1 MHFFHE
7 KCMSSLAISSMEP
20 DVAGEPRQDLN
31 RPANSR
37 RGVSLDE
44 YRPVISNHTTERCTV
59 PPHAACGALA
69 SSSFA
74 LPLSSPSETPLHLGV
89 AAHYGD
95 QTSLSGHGH
104 TLSKFT
110 TTAATLAKPDTIGE
124 PAATIA
130 TALAPATLAPAVVS
144 AVASDTSALADTTTT
159 TASPPAIAIPAKATS
174 SVDLVHLNP
183 INAATTALQVAV
195 NCNSQARIDRLRNTH
210 TNTERMV
217 TPRIRGAGL
226 HSNPT
231 AQPPPHASSAFLP
244 DDHEP
249 ETPHTRNSTT
259 PITHPFLD
267 ETRLNGNFLNKRH
280 ALFTCMPFP
289 KHKLPKFCLL
299 RRRNRKPLT
308 LLLSRSRSSMEP
320 NTEGTSLPPPDA
332 QMGPSRKRGGRTAPA
347 GQLES
352 IRAAINMVEIAL
364 IFDTSDGKK
373 GAYGGLGDTNAR
385 TRDSVERTMNSI
397 ITATLPGVQYE
408 QCRVDQIS
416 VYKEPSFF
424 IILLVTQ
431 ATADAILGATS
442 VVCKLI
448 DYIIAGTTAEEDGK
462 PRAGVSIV
470 VTTPSQ
476 IPSLPMF
483 GGRTDTS
490 IQAGDQVPGIQ
501 VVMYIQN
508 TREHRVAHET
518 LRIWAMDEL
527 MNDLDK
533 VLTDE
538 RQPLSGFKTQT
549 IPGQPTRLI
558 PKTPGGVATGMSVKF
573 WLIAPISPRD
583 IASIAGIILPSPI
596 LFPLKIAEDPASPVD
611 TPQFITYWTHDPDDP
626 QCSNM
631 TRAMRCQGGKN
642 NAGDGVHVRYVV
654 NNVRGTIMQAD
665 DGEQFWRAGDDAE
678 EESHESQGLTVV
690 PTKPHGH
697 DEQRAQRRKNA
708 ANAQAAKIDKECMKA
723 HATAFAT
730 IYFSTGTCDEAIKRL
745 STRDSPT
752 FVPADRAMDFA
763 TKVEIPSEVLNAACR
778 SDKCRTNM
786 CISLN
791 RTAVAVLA
799 ARTEGR
805 AKAAANLE
813 TNTPTARP
821 PTQAARLS
829 HPKAPM
835 AVAKPPEE
843 HRYDVGGTE
852 AYTKAK
858 FFAFYGDHEHWEA
871 AGAAPKNSRAATDL
885 ATAQANASAAQAAS
899 QSTFGYGTWRK
910 ANGQGSTTMPTQPK
924 APTPTAPQAITA
936 ETAETQQQ
944 KAARTPFQASP
955 GRLQA
960 SPGHQLSAATNA
972 LGISEYGSVAP
983 AGFIADAVM
992 EETAKVHG
1000 WNWPMP
1006 LPNEADLG
1014 GRIPSTH
1021 LNAARKLAHGL
1032 ARLAAPYAAQGGFVP
1047 FTHIEAYMAF
1057 PCEIYGTF
1065 DADTTEDLMHA
1076 LDDANV
1082 VAVSQYEPG
1091 GDAETQYL
1099 AQFLIE
1105 PTLLP

>member
-1 MHFFHE
+1 
-7 KCMSSLAISSMEP
+7 
-20 DVAGEPRQDLN
+20 
-31 RPANSR
+31 
-37 RGVSLDE
+37 
-44 YRPVISNHTTERCTV
+44 
-59 PPHAACGALA
+59 
-69 SSSFA
+69 
-74 LPLSSPSETPLHLGV
+74 
-89 AAHYGD
+89 
-95 QTSLSGHGH
+95 
-104 TLSKFT
+104 
-110 TTAATLAKPDTIGE
+110 
-124 PAATIA
+124 
-130 TALAPATLAPAVVS
+130 
-144 AVASDTSALADTTTT
+144 
-159 TASPPAIAIPAKATS
+159 
-174 SVDLVHLNP
+174 
-183 INAATTALQVAV
+183 
-195 NCNSQARIDRLRNTH
+195 
-210 TNTERMV
+210 
-217 TPRIRGAGL
+217 
-226 HSNPT
+226 
-231 AQPPPHASSAFLP
+231 
-244 DDHEP
+244 
-249 ETPHTRNSTT
+249 
-259 PITHPFLD
+259 
-267 ETRLNGNFLNKRH
+267 
-280 ALFTCMPFP
+280 
-289 KHKLPKFCLL
+289 
-299 RRRNRKPLT
+299 
-308 LLLSRSRSSMEP
+308 MEP

-416 VYKEPSFF
+416 VYKQPSFF

-448 DYIIAGTTAEEDGK
+448 DYIIAGTTAEEDGQ

-518 LRIWAMDEL
+518 LRTWAMDEL

-549 IPGQPTRLI
+549 IPGQPTRLS

-573 WLIAPISPRD
+573 WLIAPTFPRD

-626 QCSNM
+626 ANSNM

-708 ANAQAAKIDKECMKA
+708 AKAQAAKIDKECMKA

-730 IYFSTGTCDEAIKRL
+730 IYFSTGICDEAITRL

-763 TKVEIPSEVLNAACR
+763 TKVDIPSEVLNAACR

-786 CISLN
+786 CMSLN
-791 RTAVAVLA
+791 LTAVAVLA

-813 TNTPTARP
+813 TKSWEGAILETAPQLFVPRTKPQAGTSQSPPHAGKGSGKGNTTTARS
-821 PTQAARLS
+821 PTQVARLS

-852 AYTKAK
+852 AYTKAE

-871 AGAAPKNSRAATDL
+871 AGAAPKTSRAATNF

-944 KAARTPFQASP
+944 KAARTPSQASP

-983 AGFIADAVM
+983 AGSIGDAVM
-992 EETAKVHG
+992 EETDKVHG

-1014 GRIPSTH
+1014 GRIPPTH

-1032 ARLAAPYAAQGGFVP
+1032 ARLVAPYAAQGGFVP
-1047 FTHIEAYMAF
+1047 YTHIEAYMAF
-1057 PCEIYGTF
+1057 PCDIYGTF
-1065 DADTTEDLMHA
+1065 DADTTEVLMHA

-1082 VAVSQYEPG
+1082 IAVSQYEPG

>member
-1 MHFFHE
+1 M
-7 KCMSSLAISSMEP
+7 
-20 DVAGEPRQDLN
+20 
-31 RPANSR
+31 
-37 RGVSLDE
+37 
-44 YRPVISNHTTERCTV
+44 
-59 PPHAACGALA
+59 
-69 SSSFA
+69 
-74 LPLSSPSETPLHLGV
+74 
-89 AAHYGD
+89 
-95 QTSLSGHGH
+95 
-104 TLSKFT
+104 
-110 TTAATLAKPDTIGE
+110 
-124 PAATIA
+124 TIA
-130 TALAPATLAPAVVS
+130 TAIAHEPLVTASVPATATNTAVI
-144 AVASDTSALADTTTT
+144 ADTTTI
-159 TASPPAIAIPAKATS
+159 TAPPMAIAIAIPATTTLPVS
-174 SVDLVHLNP
+174 IVHP
-183 INAATTALQVAV
+183 HSTIAATTALHVAV
-195 NCNSQARIDRLRNTH
+195 NGKSKACIDRIRKTH
-210 TNTERMV
+210 MNTERMI
-217 TPRIRGAGL
+217 TPRIRGAVL

-231 AQPPPHASSAFLP
+231 SQPPPYASSASLLI
-244 DDHEP
+244 DHEIK
-249 ETPHTRNSTT
+249 TLYTRGSTT
-259 PITHPFLD
+259 PIAYTLLD
-267 ETRLNGNFLNKRH
+267 ETRVDWNAQNKRH
-280 ALFTCMPFP
+280 AICICMPFP
-289 KHKLPKFCLL
+289 KHKLPKFFLL
-299 RRRNRKPLT
+299 RRRNRKPPT

-332 QMGPSRKRGGRTAPA
+332 PMGPSRKRGGRTAPA

-397 ITATLPGVQYE
+397 ITATLPGVPYE

-442 VVCKLI
+442 VVYKLI
-448 DYIIAGTTAEEDGK
+448 DYIIAGSTTEEDGK

-518 LRIWAMDEL
+518 LRTWAMDEL

-549 IPGQPTRLI
+549 IPGQPTRLS

-573 WLIAPISPRD
+573 WLIAPTHPHD
-583 IASIAGIILPSPI
+583 IASIAGILLPTPI
-596 LFPLKIAEDPASPVD
+596 LFPLKIAEDPASPLD
-611 TPQFITYWTHDPDDP
+611 NPQFINFWHNDPDDP
-626 QCSNM
+626 AIVIPM

-642 NAGDGVHVRYVV
+642 NAGDGVNVRYVV
-654 NNVRGTIMQAD
+654 NNVRGTIVQAD
-665 DGEQFWRAGDDAE
+665 DGEQFWRAGDDAQE
-678 EESHESQGLTVV
+678 EPQDDQGLTVV
-690 PTKPHGH
+690 PTHVHGH
-697 DEQRAQRRKNA
+697 NEHRAQQRKA
-708 ANAQAAKIDKECMKA
+708 AAKAQAAKIDKECMKA

-730 IYFSTGTCDEAIKRL
+730 IYFSTGTCEDAIKRL

-763 TKVEIPSEVLNAACR
+763 TKMEIPSEVLNAACR

-813 TNTPTARP
+813 TKSWEGAILETASQTFVPRTKPQAGTSQPPPHAGKGSGKGNTPTARP

-835 AVAKPPEE
+835 AVAKNPEE

-852 AYTKAK
+852 AYTKAE

-871 AGAAPKNSRAATDL
+871 AGAAPKTSRAATNF

-944 KAARTPFQASP
+944 KAARTPSQASP

-983 AGFIADAVM
+983 AGSIGDAVM
-992 EETAKVHG
+992 EETDKVHG

-1014 GRIPSTH
+1014 GRIPPTH

-1032 ARLAAPYAAQGGFVP
+1032 ARLVAPYAAQGGFVP
-1047 FTHIEAYMAF
+1047 YTHIEAYMAF
-1057 PCEIYGTF
+1057 PCDIYGTF
-1065 DADTTEDLMHA
+1065 DADTTEVLMHA

-1082 VAVSQYEPG
+1082 IAVSQYEPG